1 MSIELV
7 IRMTQELFL
16 VALLVALPALV
27 VSLVVGL
34 VVSIFQ
40 TVTSIQDQTLS
51 YVPRIILVGLALVVT
66 LGVSFQQAVAFTK
79 YLSEKGHGRL
89 LFRNCIALP
98 SISSSIFRHWSFA
111 SVRRVIVLGSLTM
124 ISWIVYPRIWNK
136 FKIAI
141 GGYHS
146 FD

>member
-1 MSIELV
+1 MTIEQV

-27 VSLVVGL
+27 VSLAVGL

-51 YVPRIILVGLALVVT
+51 YVPRIILVGLAIVVT

-79 YLSEKGHGRL
+79 R
-89 LFRNCIALP
+89 
-98 SISSSIFRHWSFA
+98 
-111 SVRRVIVLGSLTM
+111 M
-124 ISWIVYPRIWNK
+124 ISY
-136 FKIAI
+136 AA
-141 GGYHS
+141 GAGS
-146 FD
+146 

>member
-1 MSIELV
+1 MSIESV
-7 IRMTQELFL
+7 IQMTQELFL

-51 YVPRIILVGLALVVT
+51 YVPRIVLVGLVLVLT

-79 YLSEKGHGRL
+79 RMIGH
-89 LFRNCIALP
+89 ALT
-98 SISSSIFRHWSFA
+98 A
-111 SVRRVIVLGSLTM
+111 GEVR
-124 ISWIVYPRIWNK
+124 K
-136 FKIAI
+136 
-141 GGYHS
+141 
-146 FD
+146 